1 MTVWAAFLRGINVGG
16 HKPIKMAEL
25 RGVAGALG
33 LDGVETVL
41 QSGNLVFASE
51 DADPDALAA
60 RLEDAIDAHWDFRPR
75 VILRTAAQVDAAIA
89 RNPFAGRA
97 GADPRR
103 LLVMFLAGPPAADA
117 EARLA
122 ALDRDREEMA
132 LDGLALHLAYPD
144 GIGRSKLTG
153 DRLERALGVPGTAR
167 NWNTLARV
175 RDLAAAL
182 GA

>member
-25 RGVAGALG
+25 RDVAVSLC
-33 LDGVETVL
+33 LDGVQTVL
-41 QSGNLVFASE
+41 QSGNLVFA
-51 DADPDALAA
+51 ADDGDRAGLAT

-103 LLVMFLAGPPAADA
+103 VLIMFLAGPPAADA
-117 EARLA
+117 EAKLA
-122 ALDRDREEMA
+122 ALDRDREEIV
-132 LDGLALHLAYPD
+132 LDGLELHLAYPD

-175 RDLAAAL
+175 RDLVGAL